1 MHATYLFRN
10 LKYTTSTSVL
20 QLLLRWQYRLEK
32 AAPSYFWGTNA
43 RRPAHSEDWDVCM
56 IVVVATLALWS
67 KFSNCAQKLLGILP
81 SKSIKK
87 LIQMNET
94 LSKVQVFTNS
104 NHKMSC
110 IGILKIYFLYL
121 QYLIIVGPFFD
132 I

>member
-67 KFSNCAQKLLGILP
+67 EFSNFVRL
-81 SKSIKK
+81 
-87 LIQMNET
+87 
-94 LSKVQVFTNS
+94 
-104 NHKMSC
+104 
-110 IGILKIYFLYL
+110 FLDL
-121 QYLIIVGPFFD
+121 FSS
-132 I
+132 